1 MSKELDPSLFGE
13 GAWASPRSVEKAKP
27 NFDAVAHVEQKVAD
41 LRMQNRELQDELRRL
56 ASSMEEY
63 KNTSNTKFE
72 RLAQQVARLEG
83 LQGKV
88 HQEVTTRVSQIHSRL
103 GERQS
108 MDLKIQEM
116 MDRHQAMLRSAE
128 MRMQQMQKLLNEK
141 EAQAMSAQMALNDAR
156 IEIAKLKRL

>member
-27 NFDAVAHVEQKVAD
+27 DFDTIAHVDQKIAD
-41 LRMQNRELQDELRRL
+41 MRVQNRELQEDIRRL
-56 ASSMEEY
+56 AAGFDEY
-63 KNTSNTKFE
+63 RHTTNTRFE
-72 RLAQQVARLEG
+72 KLGQQVARLEG
-83 LQGKV
+83 LQAKV
-88 HQEVTTRVSQIHSRL
+88 HSEVSTRVSQIHNRL
-103 GERQS
+103 GERHS

-128 MRMQQMQKLLNEK
+128 MRIQQMQKLLNEK

-156 IEIAKLKRL
+156 IEIARLKRL